1 MMDIRIQS
9 AVRGIGEQL
18 RDWRERRRLSQLAL
32 ALRADV
38 SSRHLSFVETG
49 RAQPGRE
56 LILRLAEE
64 LDVPLRE
71 RNALLVAA
79 GFAPVFEAR
88 SFDDPAFDGIRAI
101 VDLTLA
107 RHKPFP
113 AYLID
118 RHWNIVRS
126 NAAVPA
132 LYEGVDAALLRP
144 PINVIRLVLHPG
156 GLAPRLLNHA
166 TWRTHY
172 LAQLRRQIQMTADPQ
187 LELLLRETLAHPG
200 PTDNAHGPAVGPAV
214 PLVIQTRLGR
224 LSFVG
229 ATTVFGSAADV
240 TLEEVALE
248 LLHPADAFTESAVRT
263 SGVALAGVR

>member
-1 MMDIRIQS
+1 MMDTRNQS
-9 AVRGIGEQL
+9 AARGIGEQL

-32 ALRADV
+32 ALQADV

-71 RNALLVAA
+71 RNALLVTA

-132 LYEGVDAALLRP
+132 LYDGVDAALMRP
-144 PINVIRLVLHPG
+144 PINVIRMVLHPG
-156 GLAPRLLNHA
+156 GLAPRLRNHA
-166 TWRTHY
+166 TWRSHY

-187 LELLLRETLAHPG
+187 LELLLREALAYPG
-200 PTDNAHGPAVGPAV
+200 PTDSAHAPAVGPAV
-214 PLVIQTRLGR
+214 PLVIETRLGR

-248 LLHPADAFTESAVRT
+248 LLHPADAFTESAVR
-263 SGVALAGVR
+263 SSAEALTDDR

>member
-1 MMDIRIQS
+1 MDTRFQT
-9 AVRGIGEQL
+9 AVASIGELL
-18 RDWRERRRLSQLAL
+18 RGWRERRALSQLAL
-32 ALRADV
+32 ALQAGV

-49 RAQPGRE
+49 RAQPGRD

-64 LDVPLRE
+64 LDIPLRE
-71 RNALLVAA
+71 RNALLVSA
-79 GFAPVFEAR
+79 GFAPVFEAGA
-88 SFDDPAFDGIRAI
+88 FDDPAFDGIRAI

-156 GLAPRLLNHA
+156 GLAPRVLNLS
-166 TWRTHY
+166 TWRLHY
-172 LAQLRRQIQMTADPQ
+172 VAMLRRQIQMTADPQ
-187 LELLLRETLAHPG
+187 LEHLLREVLAYPG
-200 PTDNAHGPAVGPAV
+200 PTDSGHEPLAGPAV
-214 PLVIQTRLGR
+214 PLIIQTRLGR
-224 LSFVG
+224 LSFIS

-248 LLHPADAFTESAVRT
+248 LLHPADAFTESAVLRA
-263 SGVALAGVR
+263 S